1 MPDAGAARTLPTWLK
16 VVAVG
21 GGVVLVVGLIALVGL
36 LVPPVGEAIRGAP
49 VVDVVLVV
57 GTVVV
62 LGTTIRAALRRR

>member
-1 MPDAGAARTLPTWLK
+1 MSRLPTWSK

-21 GGVVLVVGLIALVGL
+21 VGVVLVVGLVALVAL

-49 VVDVVLVV
+49 VVVVVLIV
-57 GTVVV
+57 GTVLV

>member
-1 MPDAGAARTLPTWLK
+1 VSRLPTWSK

-21 GGVVLVVGLIALVGL
+21 VGVVLVVGLVALVAL

-49 VVDVVLVV
+49 VVVVVLIV
-57 GTVVV
+57 GTVLV